1 MTARKDVTRAFGTVS
16 DQTSLGVFVK
26 FAIEGVGEGGFGE
39 DRLAAAAEVRG
50 QAAAGELLHHL
61 KAMPATAN
69 CANATEFVLGYVP
82 TAPHGQADDLAKWDS
97 LLADVFALM
106 MSDSRADPYE
116 LGKRLIA
123 AIRQASDFVAPRLRA
138 WGTESR

>member
-1 MTARKDVTRAFGTVS
+1 MTNRKDVMQAFGTVS

-39 DRLAAAAEVRG
+39 DRLAAAAEARG
-50 QAAAGELLHHL
+50 PAAAKELLHHL
-61 KAMPATAN
+61 KTMPDTAKCAT
-69 CANATEFVLGYVP
+69 ATEFVLGYVP
-82 TAPHGQADDLAKWDS
+82 TAQRGQADELSKWDS
-97 LLADVFALM
+97 LLAEVFALM

-138 WGTESR
+138 WGIASK